1 VSAHSAA
8 AERNKGPILEV
19 LAPLV
24 RPGHHVLEIASG
36 TGQHVLHFAAALP
49 DVEFQPTE
57 RDSTGLAELVVAMLT
72 APATNVRP
80 PLVLD
85 VEAEWPRLP
94 AFDAI
99 VCINMIHIAPWSATD
114 ALFAGAARVLSATGP
129 GRVLLYGPY
138 REMGG
143 HTAESN
149 ATFDAWL
156 RQRDARSGVRDLE
169 AVTAVAERNGFRRDL
184 LVRMPANNLCVG
196 FVRDGLASTI
206 D

>member
-1 VSAHSAA
+1 VSSHSAA

-24 RPGHHVLEIASG
+24 QPGYSVLEIASG

-49 DVEFQPTE
+49 DVDFQPTE
-57 RDSTGLAELVVAMLT
+57 RDSTGLAELVVAML
-72 APATNVRP
+72 AGGVNNVRP

-85 VEAEWPRLP
+85 VEAAWPRLP
-94 AFDAI
+94 LFDAI

-114 ALFAGAARVLSATGP
+114 ALFAGAARVLSMTGP

-138 REMGG
+138 REMGA

-149 ATFDAWL
+149 VAFDAWL

-169 AVTAVAERNGFRRDL
+169 AVTAVAEQHGFRRDV

-196 FVRDGLASTI
+196 FVRN
-206 D
+206 